1 MHCPNCGQ
9 YQSSEDIRYCPR
21 CGLSLWELAR
31 WLNDGANPPWNRSEP
46 NIEPSPRRKGIRRG
60 AKLMFLSGVLLMPT
74 IFIAAATEEG
84 AFLLLP
90 FTVFLAGLFWALYC
104 RLFADDKPAIKNQIP
119 SQLYR
124 PNEYL
129 PPAQV
134 NSAPALRAREPNTS
148 EIVQPPSVTEYT
160 TNLLKNRKQP

>member
-9 YQSSEDIRYCPR
+9 YQSSEEIRYCPR

-31 WLNDGANPPWNRSEP
+31 WLNDGANPPWSRSEP
-46 NIEPSPRRKGIRRG
+46 NTEPSPRRKGIRRG

-84 AFLLLP
+84 AFLVLP

-104 RLFADDKPAIKNQIP
+104 RLFADDKPAFKNQIP
-119 SQLYR
+119 AQLYR

-134 NSAPALRAREPNTS
+134 NPAPALRAREPNTS